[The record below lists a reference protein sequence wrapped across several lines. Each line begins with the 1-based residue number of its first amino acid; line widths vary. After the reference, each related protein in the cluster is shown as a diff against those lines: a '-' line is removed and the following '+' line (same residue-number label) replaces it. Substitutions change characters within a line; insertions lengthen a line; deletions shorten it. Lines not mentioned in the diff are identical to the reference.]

1 MSGAQVNVIT
11 IDNPSADDFAAIAG
25 PLDAFNTSRAGPD
38 GHATLAILIKNSARQ
53 AVIGG
58 LWGESFYDWMF
69 VKLFFIPETL
79 RGSGMGSRIMAEAE
93 RIALARGCTG
103 IWLDTFEFQARGF
116 YERLGFEVFG
126 TLGDHPRGMN
136 RYFLQK
142 RLKPGNAG
150 HDE

>member
-1 MSGAQVNVIT
+1 MAGALFDIVT
-11 IDNPSADDFAAIAG
+11 IENPGQDDFAAIAG

-38 GHATLAILIKNSARQ
+38 GYATLAILLKDSATG
-53 AVIGG
+53 AAIGG

-69 VKLFFIPETL
+69 VKLFFVPETL

-103 IWLDTFEFQARGF
+103 LWLDTFEFQARGF
-116 YERLGFEVFG
+116 YEKLGFAVFG

-142 RLKPGNAG
+142 RLKP
-150 HDE
+150 